1 MGQLP
6 PIQDQNMNATSPCV
20 DATYTPRPVE
30 VKTIKRTGEISL
42 EPCYALLAN
51 DLLRISV
58 FVGTWRREAPQ
69 TNAATWFLH
78 EKNPK
83 FEDKSS
89 AKRRL
94 SLLRAGLN
102 SSRRRVT

>member
-1 MGQLP
+1 MELCLGQLP
-6 PIQDQNMNATSPCV
+6 PIQDQNMNAISPCV
-20 DATYTPRPVE
+20 DAAHIPRPVE

-58 FVGTWRREAPQ
+58 LVDTWRRETLQ

-78 EKNPK
+78 EKDPRS
-83 FEDKSS
+83 EDEAN
-89 AKRRL
+89 AKCRL
-94 SLLRAGLN
+94 SLLRAGVK
-102 SSRRRVT
+102 S

>member
-1 MGQLP
+1 MPIELCMGQLP

-20 DATYTPRPVE
+20 DATYITRPVE

-78 EKNPK
+78 EKDPK

-94 SLLRAGLN
+94 SLLRADLK
-102 SSRRRVT
+102 S